1 MTDLPELKAIQQE
14 SIKQIM
20 TNFEKKLNSLCVT
33 GVGSGKTR
41 IACEVIRNILTS
53 KTEIGKQYV
62 LVLAPTKDILED
74 EWKKTLTAMELP
86 YVILD
91 RTTFKSNILPQK
103 KKFNATSGT
112 VYLCSYK
119 MLISSSYQRIPN
131 SVFFTNSIP
140 SLIVMDEM
148 HMLTNGCSDKENDKT
163 MFNAIESIPYGKRL
177 GLTAT
182 PLVNSLEEIKAIYK
196 ILGINKNLDSY
207 EKCSDEEKKRAFYK
221 ESFVINPENKKIK
234 ILPFVV
240 RECLL
245 KLPLREEEYAT
256 IARIK
261 KESTSDMET
270 HSWSSTYLIQG
281 DDATKGKLSTKCVA
295 LRGIIN
301 NIADDKVIIFDEYVN
316 NLKYLKRLDWI
327 ENKNPV
333 LYYGSMKKGDKKKV
347 LDKFRDESNCNILLT
362 DSKIAEVGLN
372 LQVANHVIMMSPG
385 WTAKN
390 IIQCSGR
397 VKRVNQ
403 KKNVF
408 IYILMGNYDD
418 KSLKEKYGIKYFPE
432 ENKWKKSNLKM
443 NFIEPEPSPFMQ
455 EVFSNENQVE
465 CEVGNFVRGIQKNP
479 LQQHYIFTKE
489 QLKKIVKDKYK
500 EVIDFKPSGYLY
512 KGKSYLNSQSPLRKS
527 FSDDRTLIEELK
539 IDMDEFPTILESLT
553 PSILVSLFPWSDKE
567 TDIRNDL
574 LVFSYVIRVLTEIDD
589 KELFGNFKASLE
601 TLNVN
606 LPTLVNGESPITFE
620 GFLKTP
626 GMDLSRFLKGEFF
639 LVDISLIANIKISRL
654 LDTLTYL
661 QKYLDR
667 RKRESFSDDNED
679 EEKIDWK
686 ERMKMI
692 MIMEMVEEK

>member
-1 MTDLPELKAIQQE
+1 MTDLPALKAIQQE

-103 KKFNATSGT
+103 KKFNAASGT

-207 EKCSDEEKKRAFYK
+207 EKCSDEEKKRAFYN

-261 KESTSDMET
+261 KESTSEMET
-270 HSWSSTYLIQG
+270 HSLSSTYLIQG

-418 KSLKEKYGIKYFPE
+418 KSLKEKYEIEFFPE
-432 ENKWKKSNLKM
+432 ENKWEKSSSKM
-443 NFIEPEPSPFMQ
+443 NLIEPKPSPFIQ
-455 EVFSNENQVE
+455 KVFSNENQVE
-465 CEVGNFVRGIQKNP
+465 REVGNFVRGIQREIYLLRK
-479 LQQHYIFTKE
+479 K
-489 QLKKIVKDKYK
+489 QLEEIVKDIFE
-500 EVIDFKPSGYLY
+500 EVINHKFDCDCYYNNYLY
-512 KGKSYLNSQSPLRKS
+512 LEIDNV
-527 FSDDRTLIEELK
+527 LK
-539 IDMDEFPTILESLT
+539 KDIKTDMDKFPTILETLG
-553 PSILVSLFPWSDKE
+553 PWYDKE
-567 TDIRNDL
+567 TNIKNDL
-574 LVFSYVIRVLTEIDD
+574 VVFYYVIRVLTEINNI
-589 KELFGNFKASLE
+589 ELYYDFVAFMKTLDNSLFFFVNSVTDRDTWSIILN
-601 TLNVN
+601 TL
-606 LPTLVNGESPITFE
+606 S
-620 GFLKTP
+620 
-626 GMDLSRFLKGEFF
+626 
-639 LVDISLIANIKISRL
+639 
-654 LDTLTYL
+654 YL

-667 RKRESFSDDNED
+667 RIHELANEMVMHIED
-679 EEKIDWK
+679 KIDWEKIDLEW
-686 ERMKMI
+686 R
-692 MIMEMVEEK
+692 